1 MRKRSKYKP
10 KPVLANALERALGRC
25 SLVRDHE
32 DAINLKI
39 KNHQAMLDVA
49 RGNGTKAQLDILI
62 AAMNMAEALATV
74 NPALGSDYHA
84 EIREA
89 QDALLAMCRRGVAKG
104 SFLFTGPELQAMNT
118 GMSIHNAQ
126 LDACAIKDLED
137 ADAFV
142 QKALRSKKV
151 RKIHEPTR
159 AEV

>member
-1 MRKRSKYKP
+1 
-10 KPVLANALERALGRC
+10 
-25 SLVRDHE
+25 
-32 DAINLKI
+32 
-39 KNHQAMLDVA
+39 
-49 RGNGTKAQLDILI
+49 
-62 AAMNMAEALATV
+62 
-74 NPALGSDYHA
+74 
-84 EIREA
+84 
-89 QDALLAMCRRGVAKG
+89 
-104 SFLFTGPELQAMNT
+104 MNT